1 MGKPISIDANA
12 HIGQKLVIA
21 KRNRFNH
28 IRCHRRFGK
37 SVLAYN
43 LLAEKAIQGFP
54 VAFVMPTAAEY
65 AKRWVELINGLAPI
79 IQDVKVSDGI
89 VEIKSANKPGRIEF
103 FGLHRFDGMR
113 GNHYKRVVVDEAA
126 YSPNLEDAWLYVISP
141 TLADLEGDTYFFSTP
156 NGGNYFKRLEDENRN
171 DPDWSFVHIPV
182 TSPFRNPV
190 LKQTEIDRQQK
201 SLPSI
206 VWQQEWLAE
215 YVDMAGARIKR
226 EWLKFADEIPTD
238 TARTMGVDLA
248 ISTKTEADYTACV
261 VTGRDANGTIY
272 VIDAQRVQQGFHGI
286 ISFVESMYQQHAPDV
301 ISIESVQFQQSVV
314 EELLLRGLPVQGV
327 RPSKDKVTRFLPT
340 EGKIEHGQIVFRR
353 NIATEFIDE
362 LLSFPQGAHDDFA
375 DALAYAVD
383 AHSTQFKAI
392 TL

>member
-1 MGKPISIDANA
+1 
-12 HIGQKLVIA
+12 
-21 KRNRFNH
+21 
-28 IRCHRRFGK
+28 
-37 SVLAYN
+37 
-43 LLAEKAIQGFP
+43 
-54 VAFVMPTAAEY
+54 
-65 AKRWVELINGLAPI
+65 
-79 IQDVKVSDGI
+79 
-89 VEIKSANKPGRIEF
+89 
-103 FGLHRFDGMR
+103 
-113 GNHYKRVVVDEAA
+113 
-126 YSPNLEDAWLYVISP
+126 
-141 TLADLEGDTYFFSTP
+141 
-156 NGGNYFKRLEDENRN
+156 
-171 DPDWSFVHIPV
+171 
-182 TSPFRNPV
+182 
-190 LKQTEIDRQQK
+190 
-201 SLPSI
+201 
-206 VWQQEWLAE
+206 
-215 YVDMAGARIKR
+215 
-226 EWLKFADEIPTD
+226 
-238 TARTMGVDLA
+238 MGVDLA